1 MLGSLEK
8 VSTFFI
14 AWNLGK
20 RECFL
25 FRPKS
30 SVEVAKFTLAP
41 KIAQKWMLWC
51 FLLYRNSFISL
62 SGSCSSL
69 RHVCV
74 TPAQQG
80 SLPGVPGIHG
90 QQKGSL
96 ERLQLQCKFHILTV
110 MSLGSY
116 LGFLQIHTSLWISG
130 DECCV
135 SWLFHFH
142 PRGCSLFSCRAP
154 LKITIKMR
162 GPHHMVVVSSW
173 GLMKMFSLNHQQ
185 KNAVYQCLLDCVL
198 CWYVLPCPLSGPP
211 AKKKN
216 KFKSLSMFSRN
227 VGWQFHRS
235 QTFSFTYFPCI
246 SFFF

>member
-1 MLGSLEK
+1 MLECCCGEDGWRGAGWVMLGSLEK
-8 VSTFFI
+8 ASTFFI

-90 QQKGSL
+90 QQKAPLRDSNYSVNSI
-96 ERLQLQCKFHILTV
+96 F
-110 MSLGSY
+110 
-116 LGFLQIHTSLWISG
+116 SLWCLWGAIWASCKSTLHYG
-130 DECCV
+130 SV
-135 SWLFHFH
+135 GMNAVWA
-142 PRGCSLFSCRAP
+142 GCSISIPGAAPFSPA
-154 LKITIKMR
+154 
-162 GPHHMVVVSSW
+162 G
-173 GLMKMFSLNHQQ
+173 
-185 KNAVYQCLLDCVL
+185 
-198 CWYVLPCPLSGPP
+198 PLS
-211 AKKKN
+211 
-216 KFKSLSMFSRN
+216 R
-227 VGWQFHRS
+227 
-235 QTFSFTYFPCI
+235 
-246 SFFF
+246 